1 MTTAATEYD
10 PLVNARALS
19 DLDDALIALTEWEQA
34 NPKPESYKRVDSDE
48 VKAAKRAVSEAWTEA
63 RQPFAAKVNEARKS
77 LDLLHLPAG
86 TRVSYYTDKGFA
98 GGERHRGV
106 ITKIT
111 NQSYIVESASF
122 RSGTARI
129 SRDPEAITNRRLIVL
144 NGPRVEAMR
153 REARE
158 RKAESWRTV
167 QAADEAKRR
176 AESAAHQLRRA
187 RHDALRH
194 VGLLADFG
202 RNPTE
207 EACRNELIKM
217 HQAEYDAMLSA
228 ALARAEAAL
237 PQDTPSEAAVEQ
249 AEAVVTESTS
259 TYQALYDAHLSMPGD
274 LFPDES

>member
-1 MTTAATEYD
+1 MTTAATEHD

-34 NPKPESYKRVDSDE
+34 NPKPESYKRMDPEHVKQEKKRKGDE
-48 VKAAKRAVSEAWTEA
+48 WA
-63 RQPFAAKVNEARKS
+63 EARKPYNAKVIEARKNI
-77 LDLLHLPAG
+77 DLMHLPAG

-98 GGERHRGV
+98 GGERHKGV

-111 NQSYIVESASF
+111 RQSYIVESGTF

-129 SRDPEAITNRRLIVL
+129 SRDPEAITSRRVVVV

-167 QAADEAKRR
+167 READEAKRR
-176 AESAAHQLRRA
+176 AESAAYELRRA
-187 RHDALRH
+187 RHDALRR
-194 VGLLADFG
+194 VGLFADFG

-207 EACRNELIKM
+207 EACRNELIKL
-217 HQAEYDAMLSA
+217 HQAEYDAMLAA

-249 AEAVVTESTS
+249 AEAVVNETTAA
-259 TYQALYDAHLSMPGD
+259 YQALYQAHTDMPGD